1 MFKIVAPT
9 QAVIKFLLLLKLNL
23 SKPQQQHLVN
33 FIEALLACEG
43 TKTIAKL
50 NRLILDTTDQSAFT
64 DFFTYSPWDNHE
76 LRHAMLHALV
86 RWVLEDNRGAL
97 IPNALTISIDD
108 SKSPKPKTSVH
119 FEVTSWHFDTTEGRG
134 FAYGVVFL
142 TVHLAC
148 GTRSVPL
155 ALRLYLRQST
165 VRKLNRTRAKGERLP
180 FKSKLTLVKELL
192 KELASVIPEN
202 TPVFVLF
209 DSWYASKKLIS
220 LCRRL
225 GYHVICALKHNR
237 RFRKTGAT
245 KTCRL
250 SHLARYV
257 RTREFKAITVNSSDS
272 STRYWVHA
280 LRGILPGIKDEV
292 CIIISKRNQRDKRP
306 EFFLCT
312 DLSLS
317 AREVLSRYTRRWAVE
332 VDHLYLKVHLGLGD
346 FRLRS
351 YEGVTKYFDLV
362 GLVLAYL
369 HWRKIEDSTTDFKT
383 LSDVLAQHRQ
393 DQNDACLRAFGQLV
407 LRRHSVEQ
415 AMAAWYQQA
424 A

>member
-1 MFKIVAPT
+1 MFKIIAPT
-9 QAVIKFLLLLKLNL
+9 KFLVKFMLLLKLRF
-23 SKPQQQHLVN
+23 SEPQQRHFTN

-64 DFFTYSPWDNHE
+64 DFFTYSPWDNHA
-76 LRHAMLHALV
+76 LRRTVLSTLV
-86 RWVLEDNRGAL
+86 KWVLQENSDTS
-97 IPNALTISIDD
+97 IPHALTISIDD
-108 SKSPKPKTSVH
+108 SKSPKPKTSLH
-119 FEVTSWHFDTTEGRG
+119 FEVTGWHFNTTEGRG
-134 FAYGVVFL
+134 FEYGVVFL

-148 GTRSVPL
+148 GKRSVPL

-165 VRKLNRTRAKGERLP
+165 VRKLNRARAQGERIP

-192 KELASVIPEN
+192 KELASLIPEN
-202 TPVFVLF
+202 IPVYVLF

-220 LCRRL
+220 LCRCL

-237 RFRKTGAT
+237 RFRRKGST

-257 RTREFKAITVNSSDS
+257 RKREFKAITVNSSDS
-272 STRYWVHA
+272 STRYLVHTV
-280 LRGILPGIKDEV
+280 RGFLPGIKDEV
-292 CIIISKRNQRDKRP
+292 CIIISKRNQRDNRP

-317 AREVLSRYTRRWAVE
+317 AQEVLSRYGRRWAVE
-332 VDHLYLKVHLGLGD
+332 VDHLYLKVRLGLGD

-351 YEGVTKYFDLV
+351 YEGITKYFDLV
-362 GLVLAYL
+362 CLTLAYL
-369 HWRKIEDSTTDFKT
+369 YWRKVEENEAEVKT
-383 LSDVLAQHRQ
+383 LSDVIARHRQ
-393 DQNDACLRAFGQLV
+393 DQQEACLRAFGDLV
-407 LRRHSVEQ
+407 LQLGSVDQ
-415 AMAAWYQQA
+415 AMAAWYKQA